1 MPLIVLVYAELELP
15 SLKEEI
21 LVDLQAIFTAGYKA
35 VLHIHSIVEE
45 CEIMKLIHQIDPKTK
60 QPIKKKLLFV
70 KSGAIVVVR
79 IQVSRS
85 PSF

>member
-1 MPLIVLVYAELELP
+1 MKTF
-15 SLKEEI
+15 LKEEI
-21 LVDLQAIFTAGYKA
+21 LVVLQAIFTAGYKA

-60 QPIKKKLLFV
+60 QPIKRKLLFV

-79 IQVSRS
+79 IQVSPT
-85 PSF
+85 PSS